1 MTLKMDD
8 RKMGTGPAFFGISI
22 FHLQTS
28 VVLNFPTTVLL
39 GPPFSINPSLFTAL
53 PHEKQYMQVLV
64 KFLFH
69 RQHVYCSSLHVN
81 ASAYRIFDRDSN
93 FLWTQW
99 TKVTIT
105 VYVQYFS
112 FAIRLHNNSF
122 NLHKAAVS

>member
-53 PHEKQYMQVLV
+53 PHEKQYAGASEIPISQTTCVL
-64 KFLFH
+64 
-69 RQHVYCSSLHVN
+69 
-81 ASAYRIFDRDSN
+81 
-93 FLWTQW
+93 
-99 TKVTIT
+99 
-105 VYVQYFS
+105 
-112 FAIRLHNNSF
+112 
-122 NLHKAAVS
+122 